1 MRVENNLL
9 LCKLKSFLLKC
20 EGSPYSEELAQPRH
34 ATLVETVLG
43 GDLSALHLGNPV
55 AGGQR
60 QLEVVRHDEDEG
72 PGRGKL
78 PQQRGRLRH
87 MGVVEPARRF
97 VKDQHLLAAE
107 HGSRYGAPLL
117 LPSRQRQGVAP
128 PHVEEVQ
135 LT

>member
-1 MRVENNLL
+1 M
-9 LCKLKSFLLKC
+9 
-20 EGSPYSEELAQPRH
+20 
-34 ATLVETVLG
+34 G